1 MHKIVELKEKLI
13 EELEEYGNKG
23 ELSMG
28 DLDTVDKLAHATKN
42 LCKVIKEA
50 EEEQYSREGGSY
62 RGSYDGTYDN
72 GSYEGGS
79 YEDGSYRGRSY
90 SMRRGRGPGAR
101 RDSMGRYS
109 SDNGQ
114 MVSELRELMADAPDE
129 RTRSE
134 FQKFIQKMEQM

>member
-28 DLDTVDKLAHATKN
+28 DLDTIDKLAHATKN
-42 LCKVIKEA
+42 LCKIIKSA
-50 EEEQYSREGGSY
+50 EEEEYSREDGSY
-62 RGSYDGTYDN
+62 RGSYEGAYDN
-72 GSYEGGS
+72 GGS
-79 YEDGSYRGRSY
+79 YENGSYRGRSY

-114 MVSELRELMADAPDE
+114 MVNELRELMADAPDE